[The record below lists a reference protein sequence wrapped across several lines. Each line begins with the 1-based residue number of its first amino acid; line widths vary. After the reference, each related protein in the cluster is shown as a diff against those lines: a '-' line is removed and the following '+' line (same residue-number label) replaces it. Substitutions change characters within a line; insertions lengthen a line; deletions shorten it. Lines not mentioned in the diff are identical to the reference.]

1 MLPLLP
7 PPPPWA
13 PAPQPHGSLCSP
25 LSPMGVGEDALPSL
39 VVTLLLPPLPP
50 EIKPWVTPN

>member
-1 MLPLLP
+1 MLPLL